1 MSHYAQLDE
10 NNVVVFVIHAKS
22 NNKEDEFTEST
33 GDVWKQTSY
42 NTYGGI
48 HYTEGEP
55 SEDQSQAFRSNYAGI
70 GFTYDADRDAFIP
83 PQPYASWVLDEAT
96 CLWEPP
102 VEYPA
107 DADTVAYIWDE
118 DTISWIA
125 ISDPY

>member
-22 NNKEDEFTEST
+22 NDKEDEFTEST
-33 GDVWKQTSY
+33 GDVYRQTSY

-102 VEYPA
+102 VR
-107 DADTVAYIWDE
+107 
-118 DTISWIA
+118 ISCRC
-125 ISDPY
+125 